1 MTIPTDDITGL
12 ILAGGRAT
20 RMGGVDKGLQ
30 PLNGEPMVSHVLRR
44 LRSQVGKLM
53 INANRNEDVYQQWG
67 VTVIAD
73 QLPDFAGP
81 LAGLQAGL
89 AQCKTPYLA
98 TAPCDA
104 PRIPA
109 DLVARLSAAL
119 EQRDSDAAVAV
130 TLAGGQRHRHP
141 VCLLVKTSVL
151 PHLTAWL
158 DNGGR
163 KMDDWL
169 RALSTAEAVFDDVD
183 AFENVNTVAQLGQLE
198 RSARNED

>member
-30 PLNGEPMVSHVLRR
+30 LLNGEPMVSHVLRR
-44 LRSQVGKLM
+44 LSPQVGTLM
-53 INANRNEDVYQQWG
+53 INANRNADLYQQFG
-67 VTVIAD
+67 ATVIAD

-109 DLVARLSAAL
+109 DLVARLSATL
-119 EQRDSDAAVAV
+119 KQYHSDAAVAV
-130 TLAGGQRHRHP
+130 TLAGSRRHRHP
-141 VCLLVKTSVL
+141 VCMLVKTSVL

-169 RALSTAEAVFDDVD
+169 RSLPSAETVFDDED
-183 AFENVNTVAQLGQLE
+183 AFENVNTIAQLGQLE
-198 RSARNED
+198 RSAHDKD

>member
-44 LRSQVGKLM
+44 LSPQVGKLM
-53 INANRNEDVYQQWG
+53 INANRNADVYQQFG

-98 TAPCDA
+98 TVPCDA

-109 DLVARLSAAL
+109 DLVARLSATL
-119 EQRDSDAAVAV
+119 EQYHSDAAVAV
-130 TLAGGQRHRHP
+130 TLVGSRRHRHP
-141 VCLLVKTSVL
+141 VCMLVKTSLL

-169 RALSTAEAVFDDVD
+169 RSLPSAEAVFDDED
-183 AFENVNTVAQLGQLE
+183 AFENVNTIAQLGQLE
-198 RSARNED
+198 RSAHDQD